1 MTRVELFRGGACG
14 RSAEFVR
21 LRRGVHVRAAEWAGA
36 SVDAR
41 HRARIDAVAAT
52 WGRPVFLR
60 ESAAAVWGLPL
71 VEPLEETVHVAAS
84 PAVGSRSR
92 NRVAEHRGVSSDSV
106 VVVDG
111 LTISDL
117 AQTVLD
123 LCRFSSFRRA
133 VTAADHALR
142 MRGSHGEHLLELEE
156 LRERLAVLPGGAR
169 GRAAAARAIDFADER
184 ADSPLESISRVAMH
198 QAGLPRPVLQR
209 PFHDDEGLIGPVDFF
224 FEDAGVIGE
233 ADGRTSTRIRGSS
246 AGAAPSGRCST
257 RSAGRTASAL
267 SSAASSAGAGRT
279 PTPRA
284 RCSPP
289 LRAPECA
296 PPRRPRTV
304 EASRCCGTSR
314 PFGDASTG
322 VPASWAGTGR
332 RRPRRAG
339 TP

>member
-21 LRRGVHVRAAEWAGA
+21 LRRGVHVREAEWASA

-71 VEPLEETVHVAAS
+71 VEPLDETVHVAAS

-92 NRVAEHRGVSSDSV
+92 NRVAEHGGVSSDSA
-106 VVVDG
+106 VVVDE
-111 LTISDL
+111 LTVSDL

-142 MRGSHGEHLLELEE
+142 MRGSHGEHLLEPEE

-169 GRAAAARAIDFADER
+169 GRTAAARAIDFADER

-224 FEDAGVIGE
+224 FEDADVIGE
-233 ADGRTSTRIRGSS
+233 ADGAHKYTDPRFLRGRSPERALLDEKRREDRLRALVS
-246 AGAAPSGRCST
+246 GVVRWRWQDAYAARPMLAALARAGGHPT
-257 RSAGRTASAL
+257 ETASNGRSVQL
-267 SSAASSAGAGRT
+267 LRDFSSVRGRLG
-279 PTPRA
+279 R
-284 RCSPP
+284 PP
-289 LRAPECA
+289 
-296 PPRRPRTV
+296 
-304 EASRCCGTSR
+304 G
-314 PFGDASTG
+314 
-322 VPASWAGTGR
+322 
-332 RRPRRAG
+332 
-339 TP
+339 